1 MNEIWRMIG
10 QRLLLGV
17 LTLFII
23 SVVIFGATELLPGDL
38 ARELLGQSATE
49 ETLAALREQLGLN
62 DPAVEQH
69 AVSGTLCCRPVCS
82 FVAATGRSG
91 GPLAQLDL

>member
-1 MNEIWRMIG
+1 MSDIWRMIG
-10 QRLLLGV
+10 RRLLLGL

-23 SVVIFGATELLPGDL
+23 SLVIFGATELLPGDL

-62 DPAVEQH
+62 DPAPVRYWNWLTGVLQGDFV
-69 AVSGTLCCRPVCS
+69 VSPQVTR
-82 FVAATGRSG
+82 
-91 GPLAQLDL
+91 

>member
-1 MNEIWRMIG
+1 MNDIWRMMA

-23 SVVIFGATELLPGDL
+23 SLVIFGATELLPGDL

-49 ETLAALREQLGLN
+49 ETLAALRAQLGL
-62 DPAVEQH
+62 
-69 AVSGTLCCRPVCS
+69 
-82 FVAATGRSG
+82 
-91 GPLAQLDL
+91 

>member
-1 MNEIWRMIG
+1 MTGIWRMIG
-10 QRLLLGV
+10 QRLLLGM

-49 ETLAALREQLGLN
+49 
-62 DPAVEQH
+62 
-69 AVSGTLCCRPVCS
+69 
-82 FVAATGRSG
+82 
-91 GPLAQLDL
+91 